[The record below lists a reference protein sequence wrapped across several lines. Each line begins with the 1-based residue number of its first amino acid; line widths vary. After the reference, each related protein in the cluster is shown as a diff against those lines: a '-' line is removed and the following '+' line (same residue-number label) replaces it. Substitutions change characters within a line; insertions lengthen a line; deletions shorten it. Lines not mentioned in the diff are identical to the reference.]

1 LIENVKRAF
10 SLERF
15 AAKIELREINIF
27 NKGHYIVGGYLIVP
41 SN

>member
-1 LIENVKRAF
+1 MSRGLSVL
-10 SLERF
+10 SF